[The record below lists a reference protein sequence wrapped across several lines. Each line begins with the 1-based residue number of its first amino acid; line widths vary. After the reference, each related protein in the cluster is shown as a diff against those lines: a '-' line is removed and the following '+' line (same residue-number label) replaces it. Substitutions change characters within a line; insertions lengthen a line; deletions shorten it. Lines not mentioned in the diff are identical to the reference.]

1 MSPAPQEAGTSS
13 HVRLERR
20 GGVAYVTLDRPA
32 QFNALSLAML
42 EALHATLG
50 QLAGDA
56 STRVVVVRSRG
67 PAFCPGHDLKEMLA
81 QRDEERLSKLFR
93 TCCDVML
100 GLTRLPQPVVA
111 RVHGVATAAGC
122 QLVAACDLAV
132 ASSDAKFAT
141 SGINYGLF
149 CATPAVPVSRALG
162 RKHALELLLTGNFI
176 DARTALDW
184 GLVNRV
190 VAPDALDAAVDELCA
205 SLLAKPP
212 TALAEGKRFFYGQVG
227 LDMETAYAQAAA
239 LLTRQA
245 LAAEAHEGLTAFAE
259 KRLPAWLR

>member
-1 MSPAPQEAGTSS
+1 MDTHSDSGAAP
-13 HVRLERR
+13 RIILERR
-20 GGVAYVTLDRPA
+20 ANVAHVTLNRPD

-42 EALHATLG
+42 EDLRTV
-50 QLAGDA
+50 LAELSSDK
-56 STRVVVVRSRG
+56 SVRVVVMGARG
-67 PAFCPGHDLKEMLA
+67 PAFCTGHDLKEMLA
-81 QRDEERLSKLFR
+81 ERSEARLSKLFE

-111 RVHGVATAAGC
+111 RVHGLATAAGC

-132 ASSDAKFAT
+132 ATTTSRFAT

-190 VAPDALDAAVDELCA
+190 VAPEALDAEVDAMCDA
-205 SLLAKPP
+205 LLAKPP
-212 TALAEGKRFFYGQVG
+212 EALAEGKRFYYEQIG
-227 LDMETAYAQAAA
+227 LDMPSAYAKAAA

-245 LAAEAHEGLTAFAE
+245 LADEAREGLTAFAE
-259 KRLPAWLR
+259 KRPPRWTS

>member
-1 MSPAPQEAGTSS
+1 MNADSNADTETSN
-13 HVRLERR
+13 VIVEQRAN
-20 GGVAYVTLDRPA
+20 VAHVTLNRPD

-42 EALHATLG
+42 EDLRSV
-50 QLAGDA
+50 LADLSGDK
-56 STRVVVVRSRG
+56 TVRVVVIGARG
-67 PAFCPGHDLKEMLA
+67 RAFCPGHDLKEMLA
-81 QRDEERLSKLFR
+81 QRTEAQLSKLFD

-111 RVHGVATAAGC
+111 RVHGIATAAGC

-132 ASSDAKFAT
+132 ASTTARFAT

-162 RKHALELLLTGNFI
+162 RKHALELLLTGSFI
-176 DARTALDW
+176 DAQTALDW

-190 VAPDALDAAVDELCA
+190 VAPDALDAAVDEICGV
-205 SLLAKPP
+205 LLAKPP
-212 TALAEGKRFFYGQVG
+212 EALAEGKRFYYDQIG
-227 LDMETAYAQAAA
+227 LDMASAYAKAAA

-245 LAAEAHEGLTAFAE
+245 MRDEAREGLTAFAE
-259 KRLPAWLR
+259 KRPPQWLP